1 MFCAYRPDAISGGAA
16 AGGACYARGVTDDEA
31 RRSLMEI
38 LDRAVRFK
46 SLADAI
52 EAAYAAPDG
61 HVIFGQARRFIE
73 TRDPSG
79 LDAGVR
85 ARFAKALSR
94 MTDEAD
100 TVTSHAAAL
109 RGR

>member
-1 MFCAYRPDAISGGAA
+1 VRSSAKVSSNDFFNTILSLTISSTL
-16 AGGACYARGVTDDEA
+16 TD
-31 RRSLMEI
+31 L
-38 LDRAVRFK
+38 FT
-46 SLADAI
+46 DAI

>member
-1 MFCAYRPDAISGGAA
+1 
-16 AGGACYARGVTDDEA
+16 VTDDEA
-31 RRSLMEI
+31 RSRLLAI
-38 LDRAVRFK
+38 LDGAVRFK
-46 SLADAI
+46 ALADAI

-94 MTDEAD
+94 MTDETD

>member
-1 MFCAYRPDAISGGAA
+1 MA
-16 AGGACYARGVTDDEA
+16 
-31 RRSLMEI
+31 I
-38 LDRAVRFK
+38 LDSAVRFK
-46 SLADAI
+46 ALADAI

-85 ARFAKALSR
+85 ARFAKALAR
-94 MTDEAD
+94 MSDEAD

>member
-1 MFCAYRPDAISGGAA
+1 MSPGSRGGASA
-16 AGGACYARGVTDDEA
+16 VGPTPAGLLRLPTMTDVEA
-31 RRSLMEI
+31 RKLLLGI
-38 LDRAVRFK
+38 LDTAVRFK
-46 SLADAI
+46 ALTDAI

-61 HVIFGQARRFIE
+61 HAIFGQAQRFIA

-79 LDAGVR
+79 LDPGVR
-85 ARFAKALSR
+85 ARFAKALAR

-100 TVTSHAAAL
+100 TVGSHAAAL

>member
-1 MFCAYRPDAISGGAA
+1 
-16 AGGACYARGVTDDEA
+16 
-31 RRSLMEI
+31 
-38 LDRAVRFK
+38 
-46 SLADAI
+46 
-52 EAAYAAPDG
+52 
-61 HVIFGQARRFIE
+61 VIIGQARRFIE